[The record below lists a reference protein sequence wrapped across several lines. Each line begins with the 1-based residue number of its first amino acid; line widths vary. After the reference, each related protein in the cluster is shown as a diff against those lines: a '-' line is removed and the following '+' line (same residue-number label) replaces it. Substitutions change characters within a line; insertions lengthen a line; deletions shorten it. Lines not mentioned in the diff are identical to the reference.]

1 MEQLTVEEII
11 KYAIR
16 VEQESF
22 QFYRRASRILAGSE
36 LKGLVDELS
45 EQEVCQISELKAYIK
60 DDTEVDEK
68 LSRLLTVD
76 TTLFDRII
84 ATDDIPPRATP
95 VDILQI
101 ALERETLSR
110 KNYEMLQELAKI
122 TDDIRSSFRSL
133 REMAER
139 HVEMI
144 RGRINRAKDAGGSGT
159 ANGGNDAA
167 KSVDKRPLP

>member
-45 EQEVCQISELKAYIK
+45 EQEVCQISELK
-60 DDTEVDEK
+60 DEK
-68 LSRLLTVD
+68 RSRLLTVD